1 MSKKKYIILIVW
13 IICNLF
19 ILRSSIL
26 NFYSETNPN
35 TKGEIVLFHLL
46 IILILTFPSGLIA
59 TLIFSIVF
67 EYIYFLNFLNKNQV
81 YNMIIVSII
90 CTIFGYFQWFIL
102 IPKIWEKFKKIYY
115 QRNIKI
121 DN

>member
-1 MSKKKYIILIVW
+1 MGW

-26 NFYSETNPN
+26 NFYAEINSN
-35 TKGEIVLFHLL
+35 TKSEIVLLHFL
-46 IILILTFPSGLIA
+46 IILILTFPSGFIA

-90 CTIFGYFQWFIL
+90 CTIFGYFQWFIF
-102 IPKIWEKFKKIYY
+102 IPKIFGKFKKIYY
-115 QRNIKI
+115 QIKI
-121 DN
+121 KRDN